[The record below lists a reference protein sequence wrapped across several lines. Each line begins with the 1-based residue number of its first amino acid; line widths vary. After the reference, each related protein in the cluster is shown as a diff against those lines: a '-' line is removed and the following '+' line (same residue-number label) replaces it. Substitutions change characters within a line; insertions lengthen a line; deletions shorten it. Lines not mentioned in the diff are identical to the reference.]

1 MLDPLFSV
9 MSCLRCKVELSSSS
23 QYLEGVFVRPCCTAV
38 NVEDI
43 WKSEEREEGKQ
54 EGREARVEGRKGRR
68 KEGGRRGKEEGR
80 EGRQRDG
87 GREGEGRREEECA
100 RYKFLHS
107 PHGSGYFV
115 LQHLKQQIFCI
126 SISKSETKAE

>member
-54 EGREARVEGRKGRR
+54 GQKEGRVEGR
-68 KEGGRRGKEEGR
+68 RG
-80 EGRQRDG
+80 
-87 GREGEGRREEECA
+87 EGEGRKKGGRADRGMEEG
-100 RYKFLHS
+100 RGRGGGK
-107 PHGSGYFV
+107 
-115 LQHLKQQIFCI
+115 
-126 SISKSETKAE
+126 KSVHDTNSYIVHMVQAILSCST

>member
-1 MLDPLFSV
+1 MLDPLLSV

-43 WKSEEREEGKQ
+43 WTSKEREEGKQ
-54 EGREARVEGRKGRR
+54 EGREARTGEREDRR
-68 KEGGRRGKEEGR
+68 KEGGRRGGR

-87 GREGEGRREEECA
+87 GREEGKEGRRVCVI
-100 RYKFLHS
+100 KFPKES
-107 PHGSGYFV
+107 
-115 LQHLKQQIFCI
+115 
-126 SISKSETKAE
+126 T

>member
-43 WKSEEREEGKQ
+43 WKIEEREEGKQ
-54 EGREARVEGRKGRR
+54 EGREARTEGREGRR

-87 GREGEGRREEECA
+87 GREEEKEGRRVCVI
-100 RYKFLHS
+100 KFPAESTWFRLFCLAALETANVLH
-107 PHGSGYFV
+107 
-115 LQHLKQQIFCI
+115 
-126 SISKSETKAE
+126 

>member
-43 WKSEEREEGKQ
+43 WKSEEEGKQ
-54 EGREARVEGRKGRR
+54 EGREARTEGRKGRR
-68 KEGGRRGKEEGR
+68 KEGGRRGRKKGGMADRGMEEGR
-80 EGRQRDG
+80 GRG
-87 GREGEGRREEECA
+87 GG
-100 RYKFLHS
+100 K
-107 PHGSGYFV
+107 
-115 LQHLKQQIFCI
+115 
-126 SISKSETKAE
+126 KSVHDTNSYIVHMIQAILSCST